1 MTMKKTTW
9 LFLVVFSAVF
19 AISQLTPTA
28 AIQNKEFRKTVDFVP
43 GSDLKFNT
51 DKGSVRLT
59 SWDQSRVEIYARI
72 EPPEY
77 VDADY
82 GRRAVEAA
90 RIEVFGDARSL
101 TIRSNFDDVPY
112 INGEGHSRSI
122 PNIHYEIRAPRNLN
136 LDLGADR
143 CKVEAQGFAG
153 RIRIDTDRTPVTA
166 NDLSGEIQIKMDR
179 GKATVTRFQGRLD
192 LDTDRTDSQ
201 LQAIRID
208 GDSRLNVGRGECE
221 IKIPGSQGLN
231 LNSRLGRRE
240 HLYND
245 FGLTVNSLHDRNNI
259 EGVINGGGPRLTIE
273 GDRGTI
279 HLKRY

>member
-1 MTMKKTTW
+1 MKKTTW
-9 LFLVVFSAVF
+9 LFLIVLL
-19 AISQLTPTA
+19 AISVIAPLSLKA
-28 AIQNKEFRKTVDFVP
+28 VIQGREFRKTVELAP
-43 GSDLKFNT
+43 GSELRFNT
-51 DKGSVRLT
+51 DKGSARLS
-59 SWDQSRVEIYARI
+59 SWDQNRVEIYARI
-72 EPPEY
+72 EPPEH

-112 INGEGHSRSI
+112 INGEGRSRSL
-122 PNIHYEIRAPRNLN
+122 PNIHYEIRAPRSLN

-143 CKVEAQGFAG
+143 CNVDVQGFAG

-166 NDLSGEIQIKMDR
+166 NDLSGEIHVKMDR
-179 GKATVTRFQGRLD
+179 GKAAITRFQGKLD

-201 LQAIRID
+201 LQAVRID
-208 GDSRLNVGRGECE
+208 GDSRLNIGRGECE
-221 IKIPGSQGLN
+221 MKIPDSQGLT

-240 HLYND
+240 RLYND
-245 FGLTVNSLHDRNNI
+245 FGLTINGFNDRNHI
-259 EGVINGGGPRLTIE
+259 EGMINGGGPRLTIE

>member
-1 MTMKKTTW
+1 MKKTIW
-9 LFLVVFSAVF
+9 LFLIVLSAVF
-19 AISQLTPTA
+19 VIAPLKLA
-28 AIQNKEFRKTVDFVP
+28 AVIQSREFRKTVEFVP
-43 GSDLKFNT
+43 GSYLRFNT

-59 SWDQSRVEIYARI
+59 SWDQNRVEIYARI
-72 EPPEY
+72 EPPED

-90 RIEVFGDARSL
+90 RIDVLGDARSL
-101 TIRSNFDDVPY
+101 TISSNFDDVPY
-112 INGEGHSRSI
+112 KDGIGRSRSL
-122 PNIHYEIRAPRNLN
+122 PHIHYEIRAPRSLN

-143 CKVEAQGFAG
+143 CKVEVQGFAG
-153 RIRIDTDRTPVTA
+153 RIKIDTDRTPVSA

-201 LQAIRID
+201 LQAVHIE
-208 GDSRLNVGRGECE
+208 GDSRLNVRRGECE
-221 IKIPGSQGLN
+221 LKIPDSQGLT

-240 HLYND
+240 SLNSD
-245 FGLTVNSLHDRNNI
+245 FGLTIKGFIDRNNV

-273 GDRGTI
+273 GDRSVF
-279 HLKRY
+279 HLKRQ

>member
-1 MTMKKTTW
+1 MKKTTW
-9 LFLVVFSAVF
+9 LFLIASLAILVIAPLKF
-19 AISQLTPTA
+19 AAGAQSR
-28 AIQNKEFRKTVDFVP
+28 EFRKTVEFSS
-43 GSDLKFNT
+43 GGDLKFNT

-72 EPPEY
+72 EPPED

-90 RIEVFGDARSL
+90 RIEVSGDARAL
-101 TIRSNFDDVPY
+101 TIRSDFDDVPY
-112 INGEGHSRSI
+112 KDGIGRSRSL
-122 PNIHYEIRAPRNLN
+122 PDIHYEIRAPRNLN
-136 LDLGADR
+136 LDLSADR

-201 LQAIRID
+201 LQAIRIE
-208 GDSRLNVGRGECE
+208 GDSRLNIGRGECE
-221 IKIPGSQGLN
+221 MRISDSQGLT

-240 HLYND
+240 RLFND
-245 FGLTVNSLHDRNNI
+245 FGLTVNSFSDRNNI

-273 GDRGTI
+273 GDRGVI
-279 HLKRY
+279 RLKRY

>member
-1 MTMKKTTW
+1 MSMKKAAW
-9 LFLVVFSAVF
+9 LFLIVSLTIFVITPLEF
-19 AISQLTPTA
+19 AAGAQS
-28 AIQNKEFRKTVDFVP
+28 KEFRKTVEFVS
-43 GSDLKFNT
+43 GGDLKFNT

-59 SWDQSRVEIYARI
+59 SWDQNRVEIYARI
-72 EPPEY
+72 EAPEG

-112 INGEGHSRSI
+112 KDGGGHSLI
-122 PNIHYEIRAPRNLN
+122 LPDIDYEIHAPRNLN

-166 NDLSGEIQIKMDR
+166 KDLSGEIRIKMDR
-179 GKATVTRFQGRLD
+179 GKATVTRFQGSLD
-192 LDTDRTDSQ
+192 FDTDRTDSQ
-201 LQAIRID
+201 LQAVRIE
-208 GDSRLNVGRGECE
+208 GDSRLNIGRGECE
-221 IKIPGSQGLN
+221 MRIPDSQGLT

-240 HLYND
+240 RLYND
-245 FGLTVNSLHDRNNI
+245 FGLTMNSLSDRNNV
-259 EGVINGGGPRLTIE
+259 EGVINGGGPRLTLE
-273 GDRGTI
+273 GDRGVI
-279 HLKRY
+279 RLKRY

>member
-1 MTMKKTTW
+1 MKKTTW
-9 LFLVVFSAVF
+9 LFLIVLL
-19 AISQLTPTA
+19 AISVIAAPARTA
-28 AIQNKEFRKTVDFVP
+28 ALQGKEFRKTVEFAP
-43 GSDLKFNT
+43 GSNLRFNT
-51 DKGSVRLT
+51 DKGSARLT

-72 EPPEY
+72 EPPED
-77 VDADY
+77 VDSDY
-82 GRRAVEAA
+82 GRRVVEAA
-90 RIEVFGDARSL
+90 RIEVNGDARSL
-101 TIRSNFDDVPY
+101 SISSNFDDVPY
-112 INGEGHSRSI
+112 KDGERNSRSY

-143 CKVEAQGFAG
+143 CRVEVNGFAG
-153 RIRIDTDRTPVTA
+153 RIKIDTDRTPVTA

-179 GKATVTRFQGRLD
+179 GKATLTRFQGRLD
-192 LDTDRTDSQ
+192 LETDRTDSQ

-221 IKIPGSQGLN
+221 MRIPDSQGLN
-231 LNSRLGRRE
+231 LNSRLGRRDR
-240 HLYND
+240 LYND
-245 FGLTVNSLHDRNNI
+245 FGLTVNNLHDRNNI

>member
-1 MTMKKTTW
+1 MKKTTW
-9 LFLVVFSAVF
+9 LFLMVLA
-19 AISQLTPTA
+19 AITIVAPQAHTA
-28 AIQNKEFRKTVDFVP
+28 AVTGREFRKTVEFAP
-43 GSDLKFNT
+43 GSELRFNT
-51 DKGSVRLT
+51 DKGSARLT
-59 SWDQSRVEIYARI
+59 SWDQNRVEIYARI
-72 EPPEY
+72 EPPEE

-90 RIEVFGDARSL
+90 RIEVVGDARSL
-101 TIRSNFDDVPY
+101 SIRSNFDDVPY
-112 INGEGHSRSI
+112 KDGEGHSRSS

-143 CKVEAQGFAG
+143 CKVEVQGFAG
-153 RIRIDTDRTPVTA
+153 KIRIETDRTPVTA

-192 LDTDRTDSQ
+192 LDTDRTDTQ
-201 LQAIRID
+201 LQAVRIE

-221 IKIPGSQGLN
+221 MRIPSSQGLN

-240 HLYND
+240 RLYND
-245 FGLTVNSLHDRNNI
+245 FGLTVNNLNDRNNI

-273 GDRGTI
+273 GDRGVI
-279 HLKRY
+279 RLKRY

>member
-1 MTMKKTTW
+1 MQMKKTTW
-9 LFLVVFSAVF
+9 LFLIGLL
-19 AISQLTPTA
+19 AISVIAPSARTA
-28 AIQNKEFRKTVDFVP
+28 ALQGKEFRKTVEFAP
-43 GSDLKFNT
+43 GSDLRFNT
-51 DKGSVRLT
+51 DKGSARLT
-59 SWDQSRVEIYARI
+59 SWDQSQVEIYARI
-72 EPPEY
+72 EPPEN

-90 RIEVFGDARSL
+90 RIEVFGDAGSL

-112 INGEGHSRSI
+112 KDGEGHSRSL
-122 PNIHYEIRAPRNLN
+122 PNIHYEIRAPRRLN

-143 CKVEAQGFAG
+143 CKVEAQGFTG

-201 LQAIRID
+201 LQAVRIE
-208 GDSRLNVGRGECE
+208 GDSRLNIGRGECE
-221 IKIPGSQGLN
+221 MKIPDSQGLT

-240 HLYND
+240 RFYND
-245 FGLTVNSLHDRNNI
+245 FGLTINNLDDRNDI
-259 EGVINGGGPRLTIE
+259 EGAINGGGPRLTIQ
-273 GDRGTI
+273 GDRGVI

>member
-1 MTMKKTTW
+1 MKKTTW
-9 LFLVVFSAVF
+9 LFLVVLSAVF
-19 AISQLTPTA
+19 AISQLTLTA
-28 AIQNKEFRKTVDFVP
+28 AIQNKEFRKTVEFVP
-43 GSDLKFNT
+43 GSDLRFNT

-72 EPPEY
+72 EPPED

-112 INGEGHSRSI
+112 KNGEGHSQSY

-143 CKVEAQGFAG
+143 CKVEVQGFAG

-166 NDLSGEIQIKMDR
+166 NDLSGEIHVKMDR
-179 GKATVTRFQGRLD
+179 GKAAITKFQGRLD

-201 LQAIRID
+201 LQAARIE
-208 GDSRLNVGRGECE
+208 GDSRLNIGRGECE
-221 IKIPGSQGLN
+221 MKIPDSQGLT

-240 HLYND
+240 RLYND
-245 FGLTVNSLHDRNNI
+245 FGLTINGFNDRNHI

>member
-1 MTMKKTTW
+1 MKKTIW
-9 LFLVVFSAVF
+9 LFLIVLSAVF
-19 AISQLTPTA
+19 VIAPLKLA
-28 AIQNKEFRKTVDFVP
+28 AVIQSREFRKTVEFVP
-43 GSDLKFNT
+43 GSYLRFNT

-59 SWDQSRVEIYARI
+59 SWDQNRVEIYARI
-72 EPPEY
+72 EPPED

-90 RIEVFGDARSL
+90 RIDVLGDARSL
-101 TIRSNFDDVPY
+101 TISSNFDDVPY
-112 INGEGHSRSI
+112 KDGVGRSRSL
-122 PNIHYEIRAPRNLN
+122 PHIHYEIRAPRSLN

-143 CKVEAQGFAG
+143 CKVEVQGFAG
-153 RIRIDTDRTPVTA
+153 RIKIDTDRTPVSA

-201 LQAIRID
+201 LQAVHIE
-208 GDSRLNVGRGECE
+208 GDSRLNVRRGECE
-221 IKIPGSQGLN
+221 LKIPDSQGLT

-240 HLYND
+240 SLNSD
-245 FGLTVNSLHDRNNI
+245 FGLTIKGFIDRNNV

-273 GDRGTI
+273 GDRSVF
-279 HLKRY
+279 HLKRQ

>member
-1 MTMKKTTW
+1 MKKTTW
-9 LFLVVFSAVF
+9 LFLTVLSAIFVI
-19 AISQLTPTA
+19 APLSLTA
-28 AIQNKEFRKTVDFVP
+28 VIQGREFRKTVEFVP
-43 GSDLKFNT
+43 GSELRFNT

-59 SWDQSRVEIYARI
+59 SSDQSRVEIYARI
-72 EPPEY
+72 EPPDD

-90 RIEVFGDARSL
+90 RIDVFGDARSL

-112 INGEGHSRSI
+112 MDGRGHSRSA

-143 CKVEAQGFAG
+143 CKVEVQGFAG
-153 RIRIDTDRTPVTA
+153 RIRIETDRTPVTA

-192 LDTDRTDSQ
+192 LETDRTDSQ
-201 LQAIRID
+201 LQAVRIE

-221 IKIPGSQGLN
+221 MKIPSSQGLN

-240 HLYND
+240 RLYND
-245 FGLTVNSLHDRNNI
+245 FGLTVNNLNDRNNI